1 MTLRVLTGTIN
12 SSASIHLL
20 HNWYFVL
27 GFASRNMLLVMI
39 IQVRWTEKGKMFIF
53 VVGLQAEKCFFVWIL
68 KFCVCKRQIIIFV
81 LGLQAEKC

>member
-1 MTLRVLTGTIN
+1 
-12 SSASIHLL
+12 
-20 HNWYFVL
+20 
-27 GFASRNMLLVMI
+27 MLLVMI
-39 IQVRWTEKGKMFIF
+39 IQVRRTEKGKMFIF